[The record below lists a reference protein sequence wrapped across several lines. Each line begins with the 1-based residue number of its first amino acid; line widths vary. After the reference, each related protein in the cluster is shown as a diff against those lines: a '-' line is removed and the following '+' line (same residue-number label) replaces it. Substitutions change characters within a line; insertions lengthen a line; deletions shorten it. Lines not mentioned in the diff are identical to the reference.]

1 MFSPLGRPGI
11 TLQSVKLKKS
21 EFDLERGLLRSELLP
36 WVPTS
41 VDSTPA
47 QEFIRTE
54 APADGTEIV
63 EWMHY
68 GAADNAVFD
77 AMCEEY
83 NRLGSQLLSGSG
95 DGYIPGVRVGDLRAV
110 SVRGSTVIGRGY
122 GEISTPRG
130 TFRVPRGGKS
140 TFCMRDILA
149 WGALSWAGSVQ
160 WVPTLLQWRG
170 LARAP
175 IDSRVRFPGSRN
187 LVAPNFISVAT
198 RIPAPM
204 ATMRIGLTS
213 NRPQNVVIRGRG
225 TKGAFQDVLFEDSF
239 DIEAGESEAIYNV
252 FGFPFAP
259 AFTLELQP
267 KDGTSTILDYLDAFP

>member
-1 MFSPLGRPGI
+1 M
-11 TLQSVKLKKS
+11 KLKKS
-21 EFDLERGLLRSELLP
+21 EFDLERDLLRSELLP
-36 WVPTS
+36 WVPIS

-47 QEFIRTE
+47 RAFIRTE
-54 APADGTEIV
+54 APIDGTEVV

-68 GAADNAVFD
+68 SAADAAVFD
-77 AMCEEY
+77 GMCEEY

-95 DGYIPGVRVGDLRAV
+95 DGYIPGVRVGDLRNV
-110 SVRGSTVIGRGY
+110 SVRGSTVVGRGY
-122 GEISTPRG
+122 GEVSTPQG
-130 TFRVPRGGKS
+130 VFRVPRGGKS
-140 TFCMRDILA
+140 TFCMKDLLA
-149 WGALSWAGSVQ
+149 WGALPWAGYVQ
-160 WVPTLLQWRG
+160 YSLTLLQWRG

-175 IDSRVRFPGSRN
+175 VSRRARFAGSSGF
-187 LVAPNFISVAT
+187 VAPNFISVAT

-204 ATMRIGLTS
+204 STMRIGLTS
-213 NRPQNVVIRGRG
+213 NKPQTVAIRGRG